1 MTPMNDDAAPRELSM
16 EELCSVAGGR
26 GSVLTGDFDH
36 SVAGVAGTGGLAR
49 AAIGPDTP
57 GSSLPGGY
65 RITSLF

>member
-1 MTPMNDDAAPRELSM
+1 M
-16 EELCSVAGGR
+16 EELCAVAGGR